1 MSGNDLSLAEARR
14 IALAAQGFDRGRP
27 AGRVDRRHLRRIIN
41 QIGLLQID
49 FVNVLVPA
57 QYLVPFSRLGP
68 YRRSSLDDLVYRG
81 REFTEQWAHEA
92 SILPVETWPLLR
104 HRRASYRVRPHGFEG
119 FLKRHPGYVARVLD
133 EVRKRGPL
141 AAEDLAVPE
150 GIRRRIPGAWLG
162 TVPRA
167 VLETHFG
174 RGQLAVA
181 RRRSNFVREYD
192 LTERLIPRK
201 HRLER
206 VELQDARRRL
216 LLRAARAH
224 GVGTVADL
232 ADYFRMP
239 IREATHCVADL
250 VKSGELRQ
258 VQVEGWKAPAYLH
271 PEARRPRRIAA
282 AALLSPFDPLIWHRP
297 RVSRLFGFEYRIEI
311 YVPLARRRYGYYV
324 LPFLLGE
331 RLVARVD
338 LKADRGRRRLL
349 VQAAHLE
356 PGADPGAVTDSL
368 AGELAEVASWLDL
381 EVISIGRRGNLAR
394 RLAAEFR

>member
-1 MSGNDLSLAEARR
+1 M
-14 IALAAQGFDRGRP
+14 
-27 AGRVDRRHLRRIIN
+27 
-41 QIGLLQID
+41 
-49 FVNVLVPA
+49 
-57 QYLVPFSRLGP
+57 
-68 YRRSSLDDLVYRG
+68 
-81 REFTEQWAHEA
+81 
-92 SILPVETWPLLR
+92 
-104 HRRASYRVRPHGFEG
+104 
-119 FLKRHPGYVARVLD
+119 
-133 EVRKRGPL
+133 
-141 AAEDLAVPE
+141 
-150 GIRRRIPGAWLG
+150 
-162 TVPRA
+162 
-167 VLETHFG
+167 
-174 RGQLAVA
+174 A
-181 RRRSNFVREYD
+181 RRRSNFAREYD

-206 VELQDARRRL
+206 VALQEARRRL

-239 IREATHCVADL
+239 IREATRCVADL

-271 PEARRPRRIAA
+271 PEARRPRRITA

-311 YVPLARRRYGYYV
+311 YLPRERRRYGYYV

-331 RLVARVD
+331 RLVARID
-338 LKADRGRRRLL
+338 LKADRGRRSLL
-349 VQAAHLE
+349 VLAAHLE

-368 AGELAEVASWLDL
+368 SGELTEVASWLDL
-381 EVISIGRRGNLAR
+381 EAISVGRRGNLAR